1 MKKKVSAF
9 ILTGGSGVRVAATS
23 RNKLPKQ
30 FIKIA
35 GKPVFIH
42 CIEIYLGLKEV
53 DRIYLV
59 INQKY
64 EKKYDALLK
73 KYRIP
78 GKVIKVPGG
87 ATRLFSVM
95 NAMDRIPDESGLVI
109 LQSGDCAT
117 TPRDVIKKCI
127 KLARGKKAVSAYIPA
142 FYTTFLYKKNI
153 LKRPLERNEI
163 GYTCDP
169 QVYDVPVLR
178 KALEYARKRGIKDKP
193 TVELVTAIKR
203 HVFLVES
210 PKDNMKITTE
220 SDIKAVESILKK
232 SGDGG

>member
-9 ILTGGSGVRVAATS
+9 ILTGGSGVRVAAAS

-30 FIKIA
+30 FINIA

-42 CIEIYLGLKEV
+42 CIEIYLKLKEV

-59 INQKY
+59 INQKH
-64 EKKYDALLK
+64 EKKYDTLLK
-73 KYRIP
+73 KYHIS

-87 ATRLFSVM
+87 RTRLFSVR
-95 NAMDRIPDESGLVI
+95 NALDRVTESGGLVI

-117 TPRDVIKKCI
+117 TPARVIKKCI
-127 KLARGKKAVSAYIPA
+127 KLSRDKKAVSAYIPA

-153 LKRPLERNEI
+153 LRKPLERNET

-169 QVYDVPVLR
+169 QVYDISVLR
-178 KALEYARKRGIKDKP
+178 EALNYAEKRGIKDKP
-193 TVELVTAIKR
+193 TVDLVTRTKHR
-203 HVFLVES
+203 VFLVES
-210 PKDNMKITTE
+210 PKENMKITTE
-220 SDIKAVESILKK
+220 PDLKAVDFILRRKK
-232 SGDGG
+232 LK